1 MSQGKSTDRKDSLR
15 SELESSR
22 VEFHTLLDSLSDN
35 DLKKK
40 SHNAAWTNK
49 HIVVHMAMGLF
60 ILPSLILLAL
70 VFGRLPKPI
79 SKLFALL
86 LIVTT
91 IPFNW
96 INALGP
102 YIGATIFTRSSL
114 SKTLDWFHAR
124 IVQLLRLMTEEEL
137 KRGMYYPTQWDPFSF
152 KDYMTLE
159 DIFRI
164 PILHFTFHL
173 KQISR

>member
-15 SELESSR
+15 SGLESSR

-40 SHNAAWTNK
+40 SNNAAWTNK
-49 HIVVHMAMGLF
+49 HIVVHMAMGFF

-70 VFGRLPKPI
+70 VFGRLPKPL

-86 LIVTT
+86 LTVTT

-102 YIGATIFTRSSL
+102 SIGGTIFTRKSL
-114 SKTLDWFHAR
+114 SKTFDWVHAR
-124 IVQLLRLMTEEEL
+124 IV
-137 KRGMYYPTQWDPFSF
+137 
-152 KDYMTLE
+152 
-159 DIFRI
+159 
-164 PILHFTFHL
+164 
-173 KQISR
+173 

>member
-49 HIVVHMAMGLF
+49 HIVVHIAMGFF

-79 SKLFALL
+79 SKLLALL

-91 IPFNW
+91 IPFNLDQCAW
-96 INALGP
+96 SLYWSDNIH
-102 YIGATIFTRSSL
+102 TI
-114 SKTLDWFHAR
+114 
-124 IVQLLRLMTEEEL
+124 I
-137 KRGMYYPTQWDPFSF
+137 TQQDA
-152 KDYMTLE
+152 
-159 DIFRI
+159 
-164 PILHFTFHL
+164 
-173 KQISR
+173 